1 MRLRVDVELQNVA
14 RLAPGRPGLA
24 LAAIGHHEGDFV
36 IVGMNVLLHSLLL
49 LAARQM
55 AALVNVRM
63 RWYIVNHP
71 VRQARIAVGTVGS
84 AGGATFRQAA

>member
-1 MRLRVDVELQNVA
+1 M
-14 RLAPGRPGLA
+14 
-24 LAAIGHHEGDFV
+24 